1 MADEYARLIA
11 QQQGIGYSPR
21 ENIYGQIGGTI
32 ASALPQL
39 VRPYASS
46 SSNIATVLGGSLLA
60 GLLGYQAKQEAAEK
74 NQALIPAITGIMGAT
89 DVAGVNTRLGT
100 FDPEVA
106 TRLAPIAIQRMS
118 ALQERELL
126 QEQAAAKRLQELE
139 DFKTKEE
146 FKQNLDRKAQE
157 RERERLENVFGQY
170 NKPTLEEN
178 DLNPN
183 IESLNTRYNRY
194 VKEELALGLPATAAT
209 NNARTLFSVEQA
221 RTKKDQENLLADEQR
236 TRETMELLNLA
247 EQAINDA
254 GETGGPGLV
263 KWARNVVRD
272 YGQYFS
278 EDLRREK
285 DGEVLF
291 NGVMARIVSQLRS
304 PGAVSNFEF
313 DILSQAGVS
322 KDNTPT
328 QNQKILQTWKSAGQF
343 RQKHNTFLRQYI
355 QQKGTTDGAFD
366 IIDMYKKQ
374 NFKGGNPFSIKYAD
388 VEIPDIGNW
397 SINFFKQKRINEQPV
412 DVKELKEQNP
422 GITNLRFIP

>member
-1 MADEYARLIA
+1 MADALAQLLA
-11 QQQGIGYSPR
+11 QQQSIAYTPR

-32 ASALPQL
+32 ASALPQI
-39 VRPYASS
+39 VSPYASTG
-46 SSNIATVLGGSLLA
+46 SNIATVLGGSLLA

-89 DVAGVNTRLGT
+89 DVAGVNTQLGT
-100 FDPEVA
+100 LDREVA
-106 TRLAPIAIQRMS
+106 TRLAPIAIQQMS

-126 QEQAAAKRLQELE
+126 QEQAAAKRLQELQ
-139 DFKTKEE
+139 DFEKKERIKQKLDIEAENRKT
-146 FKQNLDRKAQE
+146 
-157 RERERLENVFGQY
+157 ERLNEIFARPNTST
-170 NKPTLEEN
+170 PDEN
-178 DLNPN
+178 DLNPDVPSF
-183 IESLNTRYNRY
+183 ETQYNNY
-194 VKEELALGLPATAAT
+194 VQQQLALGVSATAVT
-209 NNARTLFSVEQA
+209 NNARTLYAVELA

-247 EQAINDA
+247 EQAINNA

-278 EDLRREK
+278 EDLRKEK

-291 NGVMARIVSQLRS
+291 NGVMARIVNQLRS

-343 RQKHNTFLRQYI
+343 RQKHNRFLRQYI
-355 QQKGTTDGAFD
+355 EQKGTTRGAFD
-366 IIDMYKKQ
+366 IIDIYKKQ
-374 NFKGGNPFSIKYAD
+374 NFKGGNPFSIEYAD

-397 SINFFKQKRINEQPV
+397 SINFHKQKRINEQPV
-412 DVKELKEQNP
+412 DVKQLKEQNP